1 MVGAEKRL
9 CMVCM
14 VCRALRDILRS
25 VRGQDEQCWV
35 YTQKFVIPTYL
46 ALAVA
51 IDASRVDGSGSFDSV
66 SPSTVAGCGCWG
78 GLWSHWNG

>member
-1 MVGAEKRL
+1 M
-9 CMVCM
+9 
-14 VCRALRDILRS
+14 
-25 VRGQDEQCWV
+25 

-46 ALAVA
+46 ALVVA

-66 SPSTVAGCGCWG
+66 SRSTVAGCGCWG